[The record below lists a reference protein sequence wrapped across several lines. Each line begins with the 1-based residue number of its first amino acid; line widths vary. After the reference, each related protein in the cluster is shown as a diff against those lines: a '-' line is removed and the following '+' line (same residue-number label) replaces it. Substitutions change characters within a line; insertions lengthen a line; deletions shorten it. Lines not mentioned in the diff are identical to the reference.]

1 MFTNVLTKFAF
12 KHNVYTD
19 GLSQKAALNASEIP
33 HRSGHLVV
41 YVGVLMNTDTTIAS
55 LL

>member
-1 MFTNVLTKFAF
+1 MFTNVLAKFAS

-41 YVGVLMNTDTTIAS
+41 FVGVLMKTEPTIAS